1 MRPVKKHKAGKLR
14 FRFSLL
20 VDEKDEI
27 IGFSIKGC
35 GNITSRI
42 FCGSFLQAM
51 ENGDVSIKLRR
62 GWFLIPA
69 RIIFENC
76 QYKSSRKCSFR
87 LSKNEIESLREILKS
102 SQSIKESSI
111 EGHGNFK
118 FYVNVKK

>member
-51 ENGDVSIKLRR
+51 ENGDVSIKLSYILLRI
-62 GWFLIPA
+62 LINLK
-69 RIIFENC
+69 RH
-76 QYKSSRKCSFR
+76 
-87 LSKNEIESLREILKS
+87 LS
-102 SQSIKESSI
+102 
-111 EGHGNFK
+111 
-118 FYVNVKK
+118 